1 MNTRLPPEMQE
12 QVRQK
17 VAENAAKDQALAGPV
32 LDAWSELRT
41 AMLAFIADAR
51 SPSGQQI
58 ASRMTSVIGIMN
70 GVRDA
75 MMTLAARPPATD
87 GEAGLNPLGNSAEE

>member
-1 MNTRLPPEMQE
+1 MNARLPPEMQE

-17 VAENAAKDQALAGPV
+17 VAENVAKDQALAGPV

-51 SPSGQQI
+51 SRPAQQV
-58 ASRMTSVIGIMN
+58 AGRMTSIIGQMR
-70 GVRDA
+70 GVEDILEA
-75 MMTLAARPPATD
+75 LSPEVPPAPVDAAT
-87 GEAGLNPLGNSAEE
+87 EE